1 MMEFMPGMWE
11 GFVFGSLG
19 QQRKVE
25 GREQERR
32 CLSPCRDAVTKCPE
46 MINQEKKD
54 LGSLAVQGT
63 APRGREGKALRAHIC
78 GQKKRPG
85 GGCTRLIPSPHL
97 HRPGWQQ
104 TMPSTVS
111 GPS

>member
-1 MMEFMPGMWE
+1 MGRLCVRFSRITKE
-11 GFVFGSLG
+11 GR
-19 QQRKVE
+19 RKGAE
-25 GREQERR
+25 ERLGREQERR

-104 TMPSTVS
+104 TMPSTLS